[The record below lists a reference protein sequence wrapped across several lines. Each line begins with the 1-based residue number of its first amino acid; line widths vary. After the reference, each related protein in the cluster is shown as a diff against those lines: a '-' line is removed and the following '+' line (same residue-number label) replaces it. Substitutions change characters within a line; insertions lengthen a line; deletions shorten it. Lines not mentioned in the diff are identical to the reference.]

1 MIFTA
6 IYTYESA
13 TKLLSRGFFLTPFTY
28 LRDPWNWLDFGVI
41 GMSYVTIAV
50 DLGSFS
56 ALRTFRVFRA
66 LKSVAVIPGL
76 KTIVSAIIYSVKNLR
91 DVIILTIFILA
102 VFALLGLQVYMGVLS
117 QICIF
122 DVPWEQHANEVAANM
137 TDDIWYSW
145 VTNDSSWYVHP
156 ELGTHLI
163 CGNSSGAGTCPE
175 GTHCLQGY
183 GPNPNYGYTS
193 FDDFGAAYLCAFRL
207 MTQDFWENL
216 YQITLRA
223 TGPYHILFFMCNILL
238 GSFYLINL
246 ILAIVA
252 MSYDELQ
259 RLAEEESLRE
269 VEELEAIREAEE
281 AALAEAEA
289 AAAEAAEA
297 MEVYFGKDTEGGGGG
312 GGSGSGGV
320 WSGSGGGGGGGDIH
334 EAGIVPVDA
343 EDGNLSDEGR
353 GTGDISSGSSARNPR
368 EQHRGNTASNSNSK
382 MIEVAPNGAGTILGA
397 ASAPPFHSSS
407 ANMSSTSREST
418 LSTSN
423 KYTVHHHHRHLHRLN
438 HNNDVHRSMEAGVDN
453 NNQGLHGYVG
463 RGRHFRDHR
472 GPRHLDQGWMGS
484 SATEHRRGS
493 FPVPLPSS
501 LFGNLGRHKKLES
514 DRGHA
519 RSDMSEL

>member
-1 MIFTA
+1 MICRTLSTYLCRHTASTEVIFTA

-122 DVPWEQHANEVAANM
+122 DVPWEHHVNEIAANM

-145 VTNDSSWYVHP
+145 VKNDSSWYVHP

-163 CGNSSGAGTCPE
+163 CGNSSGAGNCPE
-175 GTHCLQGY
+175 GTHCLQGH

-297 MEVYFGKDTEGGGGG
+297 MEVYFGKDMDG
-312 GGSGSGGV
+312 GGSGSG
-320 WSGSGGGGGGGDIH
+320 SGSGDGGGDGGGDNIK
-334 EAGIVPVDA
+334 ESVNTD
-343 EDGNLSDEGR
+343 EGNMSDDGR
-353 GTGDISSGSSARNPR
+353 GTGDISSGSGSNPR
-368 EQHRGNTASNSNSK
+368 QQYRGK
-382 MIEVAPNGAGTILGA
+382 MIEVAPNGAGTIMG

-418 LSTSN
+418 LSSSN
-423 KYTVHHHHRHLHRLN
+423 KYAVHHHRHHRRLH

-453 NNQGLHGYVG
+453 H
-463 RGRHFRDHR
+463 GRHHRDRGHR
-472 GPRHLDQGWMGS
+472 HIDQGW
-484 SATEHRRGS
+484 
-493 FPVPLPSS
+493 VPLTFVSVCAS
-501 LFGNLGRHKKLES
+501 IFL
-514 DRGHA
+514 D
-519 RSDMSEL
+519 D

>member
-1 MIFTA
+1 MYLCRQTASTEVIFTA

-122 DVPWEQHANEVAANM
+122 DVPWEQHANEIAANM

-175 GTHCLQGY
+175 GTHCLQGK

-193 FDDFGAAYLCAFRL
+193 FDSFGAAYLCAFRL

-259 RLAEEESLRE
+259 RQAEEESQRE
-269 VEELEAIREAEE
+269 IEELEAIREAEE

-297 MEVYFGKDTEGGGGG
+297 MEVYFGKDVDG
-312 GGSGSGGV
+312 GGSG
-320 WSGSGGGGGGGDIH
+320 SGSGGGGGGGDNID
-334 EAGIVPVDA
+334 EAGVPVNAGDSNMSD
-343 EDGNLSDEGR
+343 DGGL
-353 GTGDISSGSSARNPR
+353 GTGDMSSSSGSNPR
-368 EQHRGNTASNSNSK
+368 QQYHHRVNAASDSK
-382 MIEVAPNGAGTILGA
+382 MIEVAPNGAGTILG

-418 LSTSN
+418 LSSSN
-423 KYTVHHHHRHLHRLN
+423 RYAVHHHRHHHRLHHDHDN
-438 HNNDVHRSMEAGVDN
+438 EVHRSMEAGVDN
-453 NNQGLHGYVG
+453 HGHHGHG
-463 RGRHFRDHR
+463 RGRHHRDRGHR
-472 GPRHLDQGWMGS
+472 NLDQGW
-484 SATEHRRGS
+484 
-493 FPVPLPSS
+493 VPLP
-501 LFGNLGRHKKLES
+501 
-514 DRGHA
+514 
-519 RSDMSEL
+519 